1 MLELHT
7 DPLQGNVMGTD
18 PAQNRSNALQGGMS
32 SMQGNMD
39 AGGTAMTPMQ
49 ADRSNM
55 ALIPQRPE
63 HIMLR
68 QQEIGTIEGPAGN
81 REVTDSSVRGLLARN
96 LGYYV
101 VASFL
106 MGTQQAIQWE
116 GILASVGNDYLVIY
130 QPDQN
135 RFVSGDIYALK
146 FVEFHEDQSACA
158 GYRRRDTRAGK
169 KIPETD
175 LPFRVF
181 FIAPIPRR
189 KKASKGTAW
198 GAAGSRRAAH
208 R

>member
-18 PAQNRSNALQGGMS
+18 PMQNGSNALQGS
-32 SMQGNMD
+32 ISPMQGGMNV
-39 AGGTAMTPMQ
+39 GGTGMTPMQ
-49 ADRSNM
+49 ADRNNM

-63 HIMLR
+63 HMMLH
-68 QQEIGTIEGPAGN
+68 QEEIGAIEGPAGN
-81 REVTDSSVRGLLARN
+81 REVTNSSVRGLLARN

-146 FVEFHEDQSACA
+146 FVEFHEDQTPCA
-158 GYRRRDTRAGK
+158 GYRRRDAYQ
-169 KIPETD
+169 
-175 LPFRVF
+175 
-181 FIAPIPRR
+181 
-189 KKASKGTAW
+189 SW
-198 GAAGSRRAAH
+198 
-208 R
+208 

>member
-7 DPLQGNVMGTD
+7 EPMQKNGMGMSPVQGDTNLIQGSISPM
-18 PAQNRSNALQGGMS
+18 QGG
-32 SMQGNMD
+32 
-39 AGGTAMTPMQ
+39 MTPMQ
-49 ADRSNM
+49 TSQSNM
-55 ALIPQRPE
+55 ALIPQRPD

-68 QQEIGTIEGPAGN
+68 QEGIETTEDPAG
-81 REVTDSSVRGLLARN
+81 RRDVTNSSIRGLLARN

-146 FVEFHEDQSACA
+146 FVEFHEDQTPCA
-158 GYRRRDTRAGK
+158 GYRRRDAYQ
-169 KIPETD
+169 
-175 LPFRVF
+175 
-181 FIAPIPRR
+181 
-189 KKASKGTAW
+189 SW
-198 GAAGSRRAAH
+198 
-208 R
+208 